1 MVDVEKEMMKE
12 IMADYH
18 SGDPRKVASAKEQ
31 ILSKAQRL
39 ITFMIKNVWSLCT
52 MLSPNLILN
61 VRHYQ
66 LI

>member
-31 ILSKAQRL
+31 ILSKAQPDH
-39 ITFMIKNVWSLCT
+39 IYDQK
-52 MLSPNLILN
+52 ILPYIYTQIL
-61 VRHYQ
+61 R
-66 LI
+66 

>member
-31 ILSKAQRL
+31 ILNKAQRL
-39 ITFMIKNVWSLCT
+39 ITFRDCEKKSVNK
-52 MLSPNLILN
+52 IL
-61 VRHYQ
+61 
-66 LI
+66 L

>member
-31 ILSKAQRL
+31 ILQSAAPDHIYDQK
-39 ITFMIKNVWSLCT
+39 
-52 MLSPNLILN
+52 ILPYIYTQIL
-61 VRHYQ
+61 R
-66 LI
+66 

>member
-31 ILSKAQRL
+31 ILNKAQRL
-39 ITFMIKNVWSLCT
+39 ITFMILSLIHISEPT
-52 MLSPNLILN
+52 
-61 VRHYQ
+61 RH
-66 LI
+66 

>member
-31 ILSKAQRL
+31 REYE
-39 ITFMIKNVWSLCT
+39 TFSVK
-52 MLSPNLILN
+52 
-61 VRHYQ
+61 
-66 LI
+66 

>member
-31 ILSKAQRL
+31 ILNKAQRL
-39 ITFMIKNVWSLCT
+39 ITFMIKK
-52 MLSPNLILN
+52 ILPYIYTQIL
-61 VRHYQ
+61 R
-66 LI
+66 